1 MTHQAKA
8 IIIGEIAN
16 KRPLQVSQ
24 RGFLGTNIRVD
35 YTNAKG
41 RQGSNYLNLKWFE
54 PDSFEIADQFQP
66 GDEVYIEARIG
77 TEKDKESEQWV
88 LQLVGTSMKLAGEL
102 GDIAD
107 QFGATPVADYEDSIP
122 F

>member
-1 MTHQAKA
+1 MSHKA
-8 IIIGEIAN
+8 TAVIIGEIAN

-41 RQGSNYLNLKWFE
+41 RSTSTYLNIKWFDPE
-54 PDSFEIADQFQP
+54 SNEIAEQFQP

-77 TEKDKESEQWV
+77 TEKDKESEQWM
-88 LQLVGTSMKLAGEL
+88 LQLVGISMKLAGEL

-107 QFGATPVADYEDSIP
+107 QFDARPVANSEDDIP